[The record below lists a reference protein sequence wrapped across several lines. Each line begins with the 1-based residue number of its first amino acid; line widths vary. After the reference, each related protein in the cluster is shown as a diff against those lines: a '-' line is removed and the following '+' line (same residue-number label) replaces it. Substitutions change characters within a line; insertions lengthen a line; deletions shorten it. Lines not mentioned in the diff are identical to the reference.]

1 MTGIVEQAARVAYGT
16 YHKAGEFRPYELAQA
31 LADAGLLREPARTV
45 PTRNEI
51 AEAMHAR
58 DDEDVD
64 YLDHESALRY
74 ADAVLALLAD
84 QPTVDGARP
93 WEHEGHK
100 PVQHRDGKPP
110 WCRECGYTSPA
121 PAIPARQIRD
131 GK

>member
-1 MTGIVEQAARVAYGT
+1 DAKTLVETVQ
-16 YHKAGEFRPYELAQA
+16 ELA
-31 LADAGLLREPARTV
+31 EPARTM
-45 PTRNEI
+45 PTRDEI
-51 AEAMHAR
+51 AAALSQAT
-58 DDEDVD
+58 DDGASRTYE
-64 YLDHESALRY
+64 Y

-131 GK
+131 GE